1 MKNTVQ
7 YCRLKVLYLLR
18 YGKVFM
24 FLYGLGFSHIL
35 YRAVQLIRGNLTS
48 KNRLYG
54 DNHRLFHIV
63 IQGKKDLSLNF
74 IDRTREWHNGLF
86 FDQKCMST
94 YKITIRFW
102 LNIIKL
108 SQNGRQTT
116 KYTVYK
122 HTDIFKTWTDRQMA
136 SRRHVILRVSL
147 TISGST
153 TPHTPRAIVA
163 VHRSEGKKNKNSVSL
178 AI

>member
-1 MKNTVQ
+1 MR
-7 YCRLKVLYLLR
+7 CISIGWGEAGEVLIN
-18 YGKVFM
+18 KA
-24 FLYGLGFSHIL
+24 
-35 YRAVQLIRGNLTS
+35 YRGVQLIWGNLTP
-48 KNRLYG
+48 KNTLYS
-54 DNHRLFHIV
+54 DNHGLFHIV
-63 IQGKKDLSLNF
+63 IQAKKDLSLNF

-86 FDQKCMST
+86 FDQNCMWT
-94 YKITIRFW
+94 YKLTIRFW
-102 LNIIKL
+102 LNIVKL

-122 HTDIFKTWTDRQMA
+122 HTNIFKTWTDRQMA

-163 VHRSEGKKNKNSVSL
+163 VHRSEEKKNKNSVSF